1 MTASILEYRQFKGRT
16 YHSDRHVADYTIP
29 NDEQQ
34 LESMDLTYVY
44 PVELVPLPS
53 TKSLCSPILS
63 HHYLSLT
70 LDGALYLAPI
80 GNDVQVSRH
89 DVVLCHVC
97 SDNLHVESFG
107 CRYRKW

>member
-44 PVELVPLPS
+44 LFKIPL
-53 TKSLCSPILS
+53 LCQTPL
-63 HHYLSLT
+63 LT
-70 LDGALYLAPI
+70 NP
-80 GNDVQVSRH
+80 
-89 DVVLCHVC
+89 
-97 SDNLHVESFG
+97 
-107 CRYRKW
+107 